1 MMTFRDLS
9 ETEFES
15 IYYQYMVNDFPENE
29 LKDIETIQKS
39 FQRGTYACVVM
50 EEDNEIRAYACF
62 SWVHPDVQILDY
74 LAVVSDIRGKGYGSQ
89 LLHWLKEN
97 PEVKEIILESEDP
110 NFSKDESEEEI
121 RIRRLSFYQKNG
133 MKKRETSV
141 VLGDVEFNIFTFD
154 DSTLSEKELLK
165 EMLMIYQQTSPN
177 LQVIPY

>member
-1 MMTFRDLS
+1 MMVFRNLS
-9 ETEFES
+9 ESDFES
-15 IYYQYMVNDFPENE
+15 IYYQHMVNDFPENE
-29 LKDIETIQKS
+29 LKEIEMIKRA
-39 FQRGTYACVVM
+39 FKKGKYACVVM
-50 EEDNEIRAYACF
+50 EEDSEIRAYACF
-62 SWVHPDVQILDY
+62 SWVHPEVQILDY

-110 NFSKDESEEEI
+110 NFSKDEIEKEI
-121 RIRRLSFYQKNG
+121 RTRRLSFYQKNG

-154 DSTLSEKELLK
+154 DSNLSEKELLK